1 MLNTANAQRIKVLID
16 RLKTLMIAGRDN
28 YMLLEVTNQV
38 LAINFL
44 QTKAKN
50 VFIQRKLFGYKSII
64 FKIVS
69 NAKAML

>member
-1 MLNTANAQRIKVLID
+1 
-16 RLKTLMIAGRDN
+16 MIAGRDN

-50 VFIQRKLFGYKSII
+50 VFIQRKPFGYKSII

>member
-1 MLNTANAQRIKVLID
+1 
-16 RLKTLMIAGRDN
+16 MIAGRDN

-38 LAINFL
+38 FAINFL

>member
-1 MLNTANAQRIKVLID
+1 
-16 RLKTLMIAGRDN
+16 MIAEREN
-28 YMLLEVTNQV
+28 YWLLEVTNQV

-44 QTKAKN
+44 QTKAKY

>member
-1 MLNTANAQRIKVLID
+1 MLNTSNAQRIKVLID

-44 QTKAKN
+44 QTKAKY